1 MWSDVFNKRLSL
13 MMNTLMTTLPAG
25 LRRIACLGAGALT
38 LALGISSCSNS
49 ISGTG
54 STYVSES
61 PDSIAVL
68 DTFRTSATVL
78 SINQQ
83 SRRVGL
89 RMEDGK
95 QRTVKIGKEAVNFD
109 QIRVNDRV
117 DLAIAEEYIIALG
130 DGVPSSAARA
140 AVVELA
146 PVGAKPGGVAVDT
159 AQVVAKVRSVDPATR
174 AVVLELPDGST
185 ETATAGGQVDLS
197 QVTPG
202 KSVTLQHTIAMVLA
216 VSA

>member
-1 MWSDVFNKRLSL
+1 MNSL
-13 MMNTLMTTLPAG
+13 TTLLPVG
-25 LRRIACLGAGALT
+25 LRFAARSCAGALAILIT
-38 LALGISSCSNS
+38 TSCSSS

-54 STYVSES
+54 STYVSER

-78 SINQQ
+78 SINEQ

-95 QRTVKIGKEAVNFD
+95 QRTVKVSKEAVNFD

-130 DGVPSSAARA
+130 KAAPPSAARA

-146 PVGAKPGGVAVDT
+146 PAGAKPGGAVVDT
-159 AQVVAKVRSVDPATR
+159 AQVVAKVKSVDSATR
-174 AVVLELPDGST
+174 EVVLELPDGST
-185 ETATAGGQVDLS
+185 ETATAGAQVDLS
-197 QVTPG
+197 LVTPG
-202 KSVTLQHTIAMVLA
+202 KSVTLQHTIAMVLS